1 MKNLI
6 RSIAANIVQNK
17 VVNFILK
24 GMIKNLFAWLLLIL
38 LFFSCSFITGD
49 KPVGTLSESK
59 MSEILT
65 DMHIVEAKM
74 RVTTDS
80 AFMVQLRDTSFLRA
94 RFSEVF
100 LKHETT
106 PDEFN
111 QSLDYYLEHIEK
123 LDEIYDQVISKL
135 TELET
140 TVLNKDAKTPAGDKQ
155 KSKQKSGDT
164 LINESN
170 TAKVKQP

>member
-1 MKNLI
+1 MI
-6 RSIAANIVQNK
+6 R
-17 VVNFILK
+17 
-24 GMIKNLFAWLLLIL
+24 NLFAWLLISL
-38 LFFSCSFITGD
+38 LSFSCSFIAGD
-49 KPVGTLSESK
+49 KPVGTLSETK
-59 MSEILT
+59 MSDILT
-65 DMHIVEAKM
+65 DMHLVEAKM

-80 AFMVQLRDTSFLRA
+80 VFMVQLRDTSFLRA

-100 LKHETT
+100 LKHSTT

-111 QSLDYYLEHIEK
+111 QSLDYYLKHIEI

-140 TVLNKDAKTPAGDKQ
+140 TVINKDAKTQAGDKQ
-155 KSKQKSGDT
+155 KLKQRSGDT

-170 TAKVKQP
+170 TAKVKKP